1 MSRANAA
8 GRPSDD
14 VQSVVSEF
22 PMRWQESRFQ
32 SEAHSATLQ
41 RLFEHPGF
49 PGLGAIQGPGVLGDA
64 MGPQREQQEARPRAQ
79 DSASIQPPS
88 HLTAAANRS
97 GMFGGGQ
104 PAFTPSV
111 GGASLALQSAARR
124 HSDRWRRMPGHRSAS
139 QVSLLSR
146 SSVIGDDEDE
156 VAELPS
162 GAAAGHRG
170 APAGDHVSGFGSVP
184 GVASAA
190 PSDLGGGGPGGA
202 GPLAGSGLH
211 SRGGGQ
217 DGNSGLDFLSA
228 PLGRSRALSLASAT
242 SGSEM
247 HSALADP
254 AAIEPSALLCRGV
267 SRESR
272 PADDSDSE
280 SASSLAVAAAG
291 RRGGKAAPQNV
302 AAKLQ
307 GGAPMGPGGTTG
319 GLDAIA
325 ETSAAAGD
333 DDDALDVAAAKARV
347 EEVLS
352 GGGNDSD
359 NGRAAPPADPFD
371 AGDDVVAGAEPEP
384 GRHELDASVHASES
398 QASLEPSSLLLPEQS
413 AAAYRSMAS
422 GRIPATSPWSSSHS
436 AGVPGPARPASE
448 IQSSRLARLGVPLAK
463 R

>member
-1 MSRANAA
+1 M
-8 GRPSDD
+8 
-14 VQSVVSEF
+14 
-22 PMRWQESRFQ
+22 
-32 SEAHSATLQ
+32 
-41 RLFEHPGF
+41 
-49 PGLGAIQGPGVLGDA
+49 LGDA
-64 MGPQREQQEARPRAQ
+64 MVPQRAEQEARPRAQ
-79 DSASIQPPS
+79 DTSSIQPPS

-162 GAAAGHRG
+162 GAATGHRTTH
-170 APAGDHVSGFGSVP
+170 AGDHISGFGSVS
-184 GVASAA
+184 GLASGA
-190 PSDLGGGGPGGA
+190 PTDLGGGGVGGGGA
-202 GPLAGSGLH
+202 MAGGAMH
-211 SRGGGQ
+211 SRGGH
-217 DGNSGLDFLSA
+217 DGASALDVLSA

-254 AAIEPSALLCRGV
+254 AAMEPSALLGRGV

-272 PADDSDSE
+272 PVDDSDSE

-291 RRGGKAAPQNV
+291 RRVGKTAPQAG

-307 GGAPMGPGGTTG
+307 AGAPMGPGGTTG

-359 NGRAAPPADPFD
+359 HGRATPAADPFD
-371 AGDDVVAGAEPEP
+371 VGDDAVGGMQDPSQH
-384 GRHELDASVHASES
+384 GLDASVHASES
-398 QASLEPSSLLLPEQS
+398 QASLAPSSLLLPEQS

-422 GRIPATSPWSSSHS
+422 GRIPAASPWGNIRS
-436 AGVPGPARPASE
+436 AGDPGPARPASE